1 MDEGSKR
8 FSLNKQDFIKLGKG
22 LALAAGGAALTYL
35 AEWSSE
41 TDFGSMT
48 PVVTAASAFVL
59 NFARKWI
66 ADYAKG

>member
-1 MDEGSKR
+1 MGDGSKR
-8 FSLNKQDFIKLGKG
+8 FSLNKTDFIKLGKG
-22 LALAAGGAALTYL
+22 LALAAGGAVVTYL
-35 AEWSSE
+35 AQWTTE

-66 ADYAKG
+66 ADHAG